1 MHFITDSLLV
11 GNSDD
16 AREPAPFVSGLL
28 LVAGEYQVQPQPWVS
43 YHVVPLKEFAA
54 VDPHD
59 LQQAVEWLERQVP
72 SGRVMVCCRA
82 GMGRSVSVAI
92 AYLCC
97 VERMTYEDAVKLVSA
112 RRPGA
117 APIPNLKETIQE
129 VQRMRQKH
137 KQSTEPRDLP
147 TDPAHGRM

>member
-1 MHFITDSLLV
+1 
-11 GNSDD
+11 
-16 AREPAPFVSGLL
+16 
-28 LVAGEYQVQPQPWVS
+28 
-43 YHVVPLKEFAA
+43 
-54 VDPHD
+54 
-59 LQQAVEWLERQVP
+59 
-72 SGRVMVCCRA
+72 
-82 GMGRSVSVAI
+82 MGRSVSVAI